1 MGQLTGIFD
10 KNGIEIREGDTVL
23 YDDGSF
29 TKISE
34 VVWDGDNKRFG
45 FKGSNNLLVLGG
57 KPEVI
62 GNYPEEK
69 IKRFVEIIKRNNQDG

>member
-34 VVWDGDNKRFG
+34 VVWDEKNKRFG
-45 FKGSNNLLVLGG
+45 FKGSNNLVVLGG

-62 GNYPEEK
+62 GNYPENK
-69 IKRFVEIIKRNNQDG
+69 IKRFVEIIKRNNKDG